1 MAKGTAL
8 TIGLNAVDPKHYEGW
23 SGELVACEAD
33 ARSMA
38 AIARRQRFTTSM
50 LLTKRAT
57 RRAVL
62 GAIGRAAKTLR
73 GGDIFLLTYSG
84 HGGQIPDRN
93 GDEPDMEDETWCL
106 YDGELLDDELFDA
119 WTRFASGV
127 RILVTS
133 DSCHSGSVTRAAY
146 AALAATVTRAVSG
159 GGGAV
164 GGLDSAPRHRA
175 MPPEVA
181 VRTYYAHRKFYDDVG
196 SRVDKDAVK
205 HIKATVMLIS
215 GCHDNQLSSDGDF
228 NGLFTARLVQVWND
242 GNFARDYRAFHRA
255 IVKKMPP
262 IQVPEYS
269 VIGAPNPGFEAQKPF
284 SLETPA
290 ARIPSLPRAAGRKP
304 AKRERG
310 RVVEEL
316 RDLVPQVEASSR

>member
-1 MAKGTAL
+1 MAKGIAL

-38 AIARRQRFTTSM
+38 GIARRQRFTTSM

-62 GAIGRAAKTLR
+62 GAIGRAAKSLR
-73 GGDIFLLTYSG
+73 GGDIFLVTYSG

-119 WTRFASGV
+119 WTTFAPGV

-146 AALAATVTRAVSG
+146 AALAATVTRAMTDGSAAG
-159 GGGAV
+159 S
-164 GGLDSAPRHRA
+164 DSPPRYRA
-175 MPPEVA
+175 MPQEVA
-181 VRTYYAHRKFYDDVG
+181 VRTYYAHRKFYDDIG
-196 SRVDKDAVK
+196 TRVDKDAVK

-228 NGLFTARLVQVWND
+228 NGLFTARLLQVWND

-269 VIGAPNPGFEAQKPF
+269 VIGTPSPGFEAQKPF
-284 SLETPA
+284 TLETPG
-290 ARIPSLPRAAGRKP
+290 ARIPSLSRAAGRKAP
-304 AKRERG
+304 KRQRG
-310 RVVEEL
+310 RFVEEP
-316 RDLVPQVEASSR
+316 REISPQVEASPR